1 MKHDDIQKHK
11 STNEFPWWK
20 PINFKVG
27 DEVEII
33 GGFSFMVG
41 EICKVIAVSNDKLNL
56 FPIRVAS
63 KIMEHA
69 VFPES
74 QLKLIKEANES

>member
-1 MKHDDIQKHK
+1 M
-11 STNEFPWWK
+11 
-20 PINFKVG
+20 KVG
-27 DEVEII
+27 DKVEII

-41 EICKVIAVSNDKLNL
+41 EICKVIAVSNDKFNL

-63 KIMEHA
+63 KIMEYA

-74 QLKLIKEANES
+74 QLKLMKEAWGVEPVEPRKLGRTWPQKDHG